1 MEREVELTT
10 RMQVCAI
17 HIRNVLPLANI
28 YTARNVYTLQKQ
40 EGCFNQACLPQLQF
54 KDQKQ
59 SSCFVHALKNM
70 RVVFET

>member
-1 MEREVELTT
+1 MPFSSVRKSGKILITNSK
-10 RMQVCAI
+10 QGKICLS
-17 HIRNVLPLANI
+17 NSG
-28 YTARNVYTLQKQ
+28 TLQKQ
-40 EGCFNQACLPQLQF
+40 EGCFNPACLPQLQF